1 MAFSHLHVHSHYSLL
16 DGLSKIDDL
25 IKRAKE
31 LNFKSLALTDHGN
44 LYGAIEF
51 YSKALE
57 AGLKPIIGCEFY
69 LAPSSFNEKNG
80 SRGGGNDYHLV
91 LLAKNE
97 VGYKNLL
104 ALVSLAHL
112 EGFYYHPRIDKE
124 VLKNHREGLIALT
137 ACLRGEIPQ
146 AILAKDIDRARKI
159 IKEYLEI
166 FDKDFYLELQD
177 HPEIQEQQ
185 IVNEALL
192 KLAQEFNIKPIV
204 TCDSHYLY
212 KEDKDAHDVLLAI
225 QTNSQVS
232 SEERLTMKMADFSL
246 KSEEEVSEHFKDH
259 PECLENTEEIV
270 NKCNLQIEMG
280 KVIFPKFDLP
290 EGIDSFSYLR
300 QLAEEGFKKNYGE
313 DNIKARERFEYE
325 LSVIKQTGFSD
336 YFLIVHDFIKFAQ
349 EKGILTNTRGS
360 AAGSLVLYVLGV
372 TKLDPLKFDLYFERF
387 LNPER
392 IAPPDIDVDVAD
404 NRRQELI
411 DYLSQKYGKNHVS
424 QIVTFGVMK
433 ARMAVR
439 DVTRALGYSYSL
451 GDKIAKLIPFNFTLE
466 EALVSVDEL
475 RQLYASQN
483 EVREVIDMA
492 KKLEGVVRHASTHA
506 AGVVISKEPLTNY
519 VPLQHSSR
527 SEKEIVC
534 QYSMYDLEKIGLLK
548 FDILGLANLTV
559 IKNSLRIIRKLTDSE
574 KEIDLDALGFDDKKV
589 YQLLSKGE
597 TVGVFQLESA
607 GMRRYLQELKP
618 TTFEDIIAM
627 IALFRPGPMELIP
640 SYIRRKHGL
649 EKISYL
655 HPKLEPILNKT
666 YGVLIYQEQ
675 LLEIA
680 RTLAGFSWSEADVL
694 RKAVGKKIK
703 SLLDAQREKMI
714 TGMIQNGIEN
724 KLASKIWDW
733 FEPFARYGFNKAH
746 AASYARIAYQ
756 TAWLKAYYPNAFMAA
771 LLTSDFGN
779 LDRIS
784 IEVSEC
790 ERLNIKVLPPS
801 VNDSFVE
808 FGVDK
813 ETGQIRF
820 GLAAIK
826 NVGQGVAE
834 FIVEERKQNG
844 PYKDIFDFLKRL
856 PRPALNKKTLESL
869 IKAGALD
876 CFGDRQALLDHL
888 LEIINRLDK
897 NNHCS
902 KNNGQ
907 RGLFDDHYNND
918 PPIANDFWQNNSYTP
933 VKAKLEWE
941 KEYLGLYL
949 SADPLASF
957 RGFIAKKSLA
967 IANLLPPMVGKKV
980 RVCGLMT
987 GLHKI
992 ITRTGAPMMFSKL
1005 IDNHHQIELVIYPSI
1020 LNKYF
1025 MAIGEG
1031 KVVLAEGRLEHRNG
1045 TYSIV
1050 CDKLEALEES

>member
-31 LNFKSLALTDHGN
+31 LNFKALALTDHGN

-69 LAPSSFNEKNG
+69 LAPSSINDKNG
-80 SRGGGNDYHLV
+80 NRGGGNDYHLV
-91 LLAKNE
+91 LLAKDE
-97 VGYKNLL
+97 QGYKNLL
-104 ALVSLAHL
+104 KLVSIAHL

-124 VLKNHREGLIALT
+124 ILKNHHEGLIALS
-137 ACLRGEIPQ
+137 ACLRGEISQ
-146 AILAKDIDRARKI
+146 AILSKDMDRARKVI
-159 IKEYLEI
+159 QEYVEI
-166 FDKDFYLELQD
+166 FGKDFYLELQD
-177 HPEIQEQQ
+177 HPEIKEQQ
-185 IVNEALL
+185 IVNENLL
-192 KLAQEFNIKPIV
+192 KLAQEFNLKAVV

-212 KEDKDAHDVLLAI
+212 KEDKEAHDVLLAI
-225 QTNSQVS
+225 QTSSVVS
-232 SEERLTMKMADFSL
+232 DEERLTMKMADFSL
-246 KSEEEVSEHFKDH
+246 KSEEEIAEHFKDH
-259 PECLENTEEIV
+259 PELLANTEEIV
-270 NKCNLQIEMG
+270 NQCHLEIPMG
-280 KVIFPKFDLP
+280 KVIFPEFELP
-290 EGIDSFSYLR
+290 ENTDSFSYLK
-300 QLAEEGFKKNYGE
+300 QLAEEGFKKFYSP
-313 DNIKARERFEYE
+313 DNKEARERLEYE
-325 LSVIKQTGFSD
+325 LSIIKQTGFSD
-336 YFLIVHDFIKFAQ
+336 YFLIVTDFIKFAQ

-404 NRRQELI
+404 DRRQELI
-411 DYLSQKYGKNHVS
+411 DYLSQKYGQNHVS

-439 DVTRALGYSYSL
+439 DVTRALGYSYAL
-451 GDKIAKLIPFNFTLE
+451 GDKIAKLIPFNFDLE
-466 EALVSVDEL
+466 EALSSVDEL

-506 AGVVISKEPLTNY
+506 AGIVISKEPLTNY

-559 IKNSLRIIRKLTDSE
+559 IKNTLRIIRKLEDSQ
-574 KEIDLDALGFDDKKV
+574 KEIDLDALGFEDKKV

-640 SYIRRKHGL
+640 LYIRRKQGL

-655 HPKLEPILNKT
+655 HPKLEPILKKT

-680 RTLAGFSWSEADVL
+680 RSLAGFSWAEADVL

-703 SLLDAQREKMI
+703 SLLDAQQEKMI
-714 TGMIQNGIEN
+714 KGMVQNGIDKN
-724 KLASKIWDW
+724 LALKIWNW

-756 TAWLKAYYPNAFMAA
+756 TAWLKSHYPNAFMAA

-826 NVGQGVAE
+826 NVGRGVAE
-834 FIVEERKQNG
+834 LIVEERKLNG
-844 PYKDIFDFLKRL
+844 PYQNIADFLKRL
-856 PRPALNKKTLESL
+856 PRSALNKKTLESL

-876 CFGDRQALLDHL
+876 IFGDRQTLLDHL
-888 LEIINRLDK
+888 SELINRLDK
-897 NNHCS
+897 NNHSNRHSC
-902 KNNGQ
+902 Q
-907 RGLFDDHYNND
+907 RGLFGDDYNNEPTLVD
-918 PPIANDFWQNNSYTP
+918 CQWEMTNYTP

-957 RGFIAKKSLA
+957 RSFINQKSLA
-967 IANLLPPMVGKKV
+967 IANLLPPMVGRKV

-987 GLHKI
+987 NLHKI
-992 ITRTGAPMMFSKL
+992 MTRTGAPMMFSQL
-1005 IDNHHQIELVIYPSI
+1005 VDNHHRIELVIYPAI
-1020 LNKYF
+1020 MNKYYL
-1025 MAIGEG
+1025 AIGEG
-1031 KVVLAEGRLEHRNG
+1031 KVVMVEGRLERRNG
-1045 TYSIV
+1045 EYSLI
-1050 CDKLEALEES
+1050 CDKIEALEEG